1 MTTTVEDSNK
11 GFIWSKAWAN
21 DLLRGFLRDVL
32 YADTWKNHPEY
43 KVIIAKI
50 TAEDL
55 RCHGFPWQAERILNH
70 LHKWMARQ
78 KDLNVVVKV
87 RIKENPE
94 LSRGSET
101 LNVVSFTDSNSYRVL
116 KVEKSKGKTLGST
129 RKNRPSLNQSCTLE
143 ESDTLLKEEEGPH

>member
-1 MTTTVEDSNK
+1 MNTKTSEKKKV
-11 GFIWSKAWAN
+11 FLHSKDWAN

-43 KVIIAKI
+43 KVIIGKI

-55 RCHGFPWQAERILNH
+55 LRHGFPWQAERILNH

-94 LSRGSET
+94 FFKGSES
-101 LNVVSFTDSNSYRVL
+101 LNIVAFTDSNSFRVL
-116 KVEKSKGKTLGST
+116 KVEKSKGKGLGST
-129 RKNRPSLNQSCTLE
+129 RKNRVSLNQSCTLE
-143 ESDTLLKEEEGPH
+143 ESDTLLEEEEGPH